1 MEKYTRKKL
10 RFREV
15 NREWRTVTE
24 QLLLRCR
31 AGGLEE
37 MSPQNRQEF
46 NASQY
51 WCYYCMILCWWMIIT
66 GTCNVKHHDRIVSL
80 LWLVTLRIWK
90 RAEPM
95 TTNRKMPSIIGPT
108 CDFSSPLCV
117 TYFITD
123 KLFFTLPRLSMLEAW
138 MSLFIFMVWSLGCIK
153 LFLPSRKLTSS

>member
-1 MEKYTRKKL
+1 MLREKYATLMEKYTRKKL

-51 WCYYCMILCWWMIIT
+51 
-66 GTCNVKHHDRIVSL
+66 
-80 LWLVTLRIWK
+80 
-90 RAEPM
+90 
-95 TTNRKMPSIIGPT
+95 
-108 CDFSSPLCV
+108 
-117 TYFITD
+117 
-123 KLFFTLPRLSMLEAW
+123 
-138 MSLFIFMVWSLGCIK
+138 
-153 LFLPSRKLTSS
+153 